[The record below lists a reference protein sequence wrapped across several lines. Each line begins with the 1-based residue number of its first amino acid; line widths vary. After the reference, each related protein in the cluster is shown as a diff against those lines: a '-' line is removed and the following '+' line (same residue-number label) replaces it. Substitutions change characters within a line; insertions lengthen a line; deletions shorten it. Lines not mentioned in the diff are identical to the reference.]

1 MVGQER
7 LERSTGTISGC
18 CSHQIELLAVVETE
32 GIEPSTVRV
41 QAGCSTDELDPQVG
55 RQPACV
61 TGRAPYGGL
70 MPNRTAV
77 TSSWYG
83 GVLPLHYQPKRA
95 KRRSQR
101 RIALVDLVGS
111 APTTS
116 CMPYRR
122 APGCATGPDCG
133 RPGRIRTDNLRY
145 VAPALSLLNHGSMV
159 DRGGLEP
166 PTSCVRCRRSP
177 I

>member
-18 CSHQIELLAVVETE
+18 CSDQIELLAVVETE

-41 QAGCSTDELDPQVG
+41 QTGCSTDELDPQVG
-55 RQPACV
+55 HQPARV
-61 TGRAPYGGL
+61 AGRVPYGGL

-83 GVLPLHYQPKRA
+83 GVLPLHHQPKRA

-101 RIALVDLVGS
+101 RIALVDL
-111 APTTS
+111 A
-116 CMPYRR
+116 
-122 APGCATGPDCG
+122 GP
-133 RPGRIRTDNLRY
+133 
-145 VAPALSLLNHGSMV
+145 APA
-159 DRGGLEP
+159 
-166 PTSCVRCRRSP
+166 TSWMWTRRSTH
-177 I
+177 